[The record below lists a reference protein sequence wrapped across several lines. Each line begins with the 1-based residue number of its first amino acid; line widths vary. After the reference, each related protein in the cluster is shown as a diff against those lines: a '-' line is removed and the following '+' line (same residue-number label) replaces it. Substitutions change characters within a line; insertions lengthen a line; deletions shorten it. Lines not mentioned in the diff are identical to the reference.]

1 MLAYPRGDGVN
12 VEIRGLDELVRKA
25 QRMGRDT
32 GPMLTRTM
40 DRAVK
45 YVHSQV
51 PPYPPAPPDSRYRR
65 TGLLGR
71 SITTEVRALGGTTV
85 GVIGTNVAYAPDVI
99 SSEPANGAGPQ
110 AWYHKRTGWYTLQGV
125 VAKAERQIV
134 VIFEA
139 ALDRLI
145 GD

>member
-1 MLAYPRGDGVN
+1 ME
-12 VEIRGLDELVRKA
+12 VEIRGLEELQRKA
-25 QRMGRDT
+25 RRMGTDM
-32 GPMLTRTM
+32 GPTMSRTM

-45 YVHSQV
+45 YVHSTV
-51 PPYPPAPPDSRYRR
+51 PPYPPAPPESRYRR

-110 AWYHKRTGWYTLQGV
+110 AWYHKRTGWYTLQDV
-125 VAKAERQIV
+125 VAKAERQIIA
-134 VIFEA
+134 IFEA

>member
-1 MLAYPRGDGVN
+1 VDI
-12 VEIRGLDELVRKA
+12 EIRGLDELVRKA
-25 QRMGRDT
+25 QRMGRET
-32 GPMLTRTM
+32 QPMLTRTM
-40 DRAVK
+40 DRAIK

-71 SITTEVRALGGTTV
+71 SIATEVRALGGTTV
-85 GVIGTNVAYAPDVI
+85 GVIGTNVVYAPDVI
-99 SSEPANGAGPQ
+99 SNVPANGRGPQ
-110 AWYHKRTGWYTLQGV
+110 MWYHTRTGWYTLQGV
-125 VAKAERQIV
+125 VGKAESQV
-134 VIFEA
+134 VAIFEA

>member
-1 MLAYPRGDGVN
+1 VE
-12 VEIRGLDELVRKA
+12 VEIRGLEELQRKA
-25 QRMGRDT
+25 RRMGTDM
-32 GPMLTRTM
+32 GPTMSRTM

-45 YVHSQV
+45 YVHSTV
-51 PPYPPAPPDSRYRR
+51 PPYPPAPPESRYRR

-110 AWYHKRTGWYTLQGV
+110 AWYHKRTGWYTLQDV
-125 VAKAERQIV
+125 VAKAERQIIA
-134 VIFEA
+134 IFEA

>member
-1 MLAYPRGDGVN
+1 ME
-12 VEIRGLDELVRKA
+12 VEIRGLEELQRKA
-25 QRMGRDT
+25 RRMGTDM
-32 GPMLTRTM
+32 GPTMSRTM

-45 YVHSQV
+45 YVHSTV
-51 PPYPPAPPDSRYRR
+51 PPYPPAPPESRYRR

-71 SITTEVRALGGTTV
+71 SITTEVRSLGSATV

-110 AWYHKRTGWYTLQGV
+110 AWYHKRTGWYTLQDV
-125 VAKAERQIV
+125 VAKAERQIIA
-134 VIFEA
+134 IFEA

>member
-1 MLAYPRGDGVN
+1 ME
-12 VEIRGLDELVRKA
+12 VEIRGLEELQRKA
-25 QRMGRDT
+25 RRMGTDM
-32 GPMLTRTM
+32 GPTMSRTM

-45 YVHSQV
+45 YVHSTV
-51 PPYPPAPPDSRYRR
+51 PPYPPAPPESRYRR

-71 SITTEVRALGGTTV
+71 SITTEVRALGGATV

-110 AWYHKRTGWYTLQGV
+110 AWYHKRTGWYTLQDV
-125 VAKAERQIV
+125 VAKAERQIIA
-134 VIFEA
+134 IFEA

>member
-1 MLAYPRGDGVN
+1 VE
-12 VEIRGLDELVRKA
+12 VEIRGLEELQRKA
-25 QRMGRDT
+25 HRLGTDMAPT
-32 GPMLTRTM
+32 MSRTM

-45 YVHSQV
+45 YVHSTV
-51 PPYPPAPPDSRYRR
+51 PPYPPAPPESRYRR

-110 AWYHKRTGWYTLQGV
+110 AWYHKRTGWYTLQDV
-125 VAKAERQIV
+125 VAKAERQIIA
-134 VIFEA
+134 IFEA

>member
-1 MLAYPRGDGVN
+1 ME
-12 VEIRGLDELVRKA
+12 VEIRGLEELQRKA
-25 QRMGRDT
+25 RRMGTDM
-32 GPMLTRTM
+32 GPTMSRTM

-45 YVHSQV
+45 YVHSTV

-71 SITTEVRALGGTTV
+71 SITTEVRALGGATV

-110 AWYHKRTGWYTLQGV
+110 AWYHKRTGWYTLQDV
-125 VAKAERQIV
+125 VAKAERQIIA
-134 VIFEA
+134 IFEA

>member
-1 MLAYPRGDGVN
+1 ME
-12 VEIRGLDELVRKA
+12 VEIRGLEEFQRKA
-25 QRMGRDT
+25 RRMGTDM
-32 GPMLTRTM
+32 GPTMSRTM

-45 YVHSQV
+45 YVHSTV
-51 PPYPPAPPDSRYRR
+51 PPYPPAPPESRYRR

-110 AWYHKRTGWYTLQGV
+110 AWYHKRTGWYTLQDV

-134 VIFEA
+134 AIFEH
-139 ALDRLI
+139 ALDQMI